1 MIVQCLI
8 YLFVFVIVCLLSI
21 KIYMVMVN
29 LRYLMGLEIID
40 VLMLTCFI
48 FVCGFFY
55 KGSVRLLFVMI

>member
-1 MIVQCLI
+1 
-8 YLFVFVIVCLLSI
+8 
-21 KIYMVMVN
+21 MVMVN

-55 KGSVRLLFVMI
+55 KGSVRLLFVMILVIL